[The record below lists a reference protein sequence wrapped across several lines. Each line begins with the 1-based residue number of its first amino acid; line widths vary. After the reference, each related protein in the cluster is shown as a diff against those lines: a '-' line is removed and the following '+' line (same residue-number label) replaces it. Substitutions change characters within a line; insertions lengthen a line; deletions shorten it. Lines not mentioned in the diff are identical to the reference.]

1 MLSKYWTISSKPQA
15 EAHSEIFELK
25 SENITG
31 ECVVQNQFLTINP
44 NQKPMLSSSI
54 QPGQHLEDDAVGVVI
69 TSNRADIVVGD
80 VVVHR
85 KGMRQFAEIDAD
97 DLIQKVPHQ
106 DIDSSLYLS
115 VLGTP
120 GRTAWISMVA
130 VMQLRPGMT
139 VGISGCAG
147 TVGVLLAQMAI
158 KKGCTVI
165 GYTSTQEKA
174 DWLETLG
181 IKPIVTGKTTI
192 EKLDAATK
200 ELAPDGFDAYHE
212 NVCNLHL
219 FNAIQN
225 MKPHGIIALCGLMKS
240 YTQQMGPGPNL
251 LRTIYNNVRI
261 QGFAIGNYPLQSSWV
276 NFHDYM
282 AHTYNDFK
290 FNQYI
295 TTGISQVPALYTGLY
310 NTYGKGKLI
319 IKI

>member
-69 TSNRADIVVGD
+69 KSNRTDIEVGD

-85 KGMRQFAEIDAD
+85 KGMRQFAEIDED
-97 DLIQKVPHQ
+97 DLIQRVPWQ
-106 DIDSSLYLS
+106 DIDPSLYLS

-120 GRTAWISMVA
+120 GKTAWVSMTEI
-130 VMQLRPGMT
+130 MKLEPGMT
-139 VGISGCAG
+139 VGISGCSG
-147 TVGVLLAQMAI
+147 TVGVLLAQMAL
-158 KKGCTVI
+158 KKDCTVI

-181 IKPIVTGKTTI
+181 VKAIVSSNTTI
-192 EKLDAATK
+192 DRLDKATK
-200 ELAPDGFDAYHE
+200 ELVPDGFDAYHE
-212 NVCNLHL
+212 NVDNVHL
-219 FNAIQN
+219 LNAISN
-225 MKPHGIIALCGLMKS
+225 MKLNGTIALCGLMKT
-240 YTQQMGPGPNL
+240 YTQHMGPGPNL
-251 LRTIYNNVRI
+251 LGTIYKNVNI
-261 QGFAIGNYPLQSSWV
+261 QGFAVNNYKESLLAH
-276 NFHDYM
+276 FHNYM
-282 AHTYNDFK
+282 EDKYTDFK
-290 FNQYI
+290 FKQH
-295 TTGISQVPALYTGLY
+295 TVTGIMQVPAVYSDLY
-310 NTYGKGKLI
+310 NAYGKGKLI